1 MQPTAVTSPRMIA
14 YPCVPIW
21 RVNGKEMLMTIN
33 QYVDKFGIENLDEI
47 WVKDAK
53 GNYTTANGNTTFR
66 KVEMDNSKYP
76 SLTFTI

>member
-1 MQPTAVTSPRMIA
+1 
-14 YPCVPIW
+14 
-21 RVNGKEMLMTIN
+21 MTID